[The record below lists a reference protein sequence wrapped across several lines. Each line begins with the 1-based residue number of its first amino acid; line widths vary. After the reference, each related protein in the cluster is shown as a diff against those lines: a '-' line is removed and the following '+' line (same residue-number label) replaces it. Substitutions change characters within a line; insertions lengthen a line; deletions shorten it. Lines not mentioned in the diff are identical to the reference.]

1 MVTVPRRAAEERGE
15 RGPFFP
21 AGDGNAVKNI
31 FPSKPRLSHN
41 EKTVADTVI
50 FLGCCEKVKYKLQNI
65 KKNF

>member
-41 EKTVADTVI
+41 EKTVADHSD
-50 FLGCCEKVKYKLQNI
+50 FPGMLERGG
-65 KKNF
+65 

>member
-1 MVTVPRRAAEERGE
+1 MVTVPRLAAEERGG

-41 EKTVADTVI
+41 EKAVADTVI
-50 FLGCCEKVKYKLQNI
+50 FLGCWSGAVDKAPLLW
-65 KKNF
+65 